1 MYTKRWFFEISWLT
15 DCGFELKGFLS
26 FLYCFEHPEPTSQEK
41 PKAPTSLARCWGF

>member
-1 MYTKRWFFEISWLT
+1 MYIKRCLGEIAWLN

-26 FLYCFEHPEPTSQEK
+26 FLYGCEHHEPTSRDM